1 MICHEQTGILQHISL
16 LFHHVNYLLDCS
28 DGDIR
33 LVGGTSSSTGR
44 VEICYS
50 GVWGTVC
57 DDLWG
62 RADAAV
68 ACRQLGFSS
77 SGAVARTSAAFG
89 QGSGPILFED
99 LKCTGLEYRVFDC
112 PSRGIEVTTCSHSE
126 DAGVECMTGKA

>member
-1 MICHEQTGILQHISL
+1 MQ
-16 LFHHVNYLLDCS
+16 
-28 DGDIR
+28 
-33 LVGGTSSSTGR
+33 GR

-77 SGAVARTSAAFG
+77 SGIYTSTKKCDFPKSPLLLPQLCIIYFIGAVARSSAIFG
-89 QGSGPILFED
+89 QGTGPVFLDD
-99 LKCTGLEYRVFDC
+99 LKCTGLEYRLFDC
-112 PSRGIEVTTCSHSE
+112 PGRAIETTPCSHSE
-126 DAGVECMTGKA
+126 DAGVECVAGMSPSDTLWSLIL